1 MFEDAELQKIY
12 NDEIAQDKKEA
23 QEMQAQQKLDDK
35 DLMELK
41 QKLQQAKSMPKPQD
55 KDKMIEY
62 LTKRLTYAQEAIG
75 TLEVV
80 IDHERS
86 NRKEISQDI
95 KNRNA
100 ILKEQ
105 IEKDGDLSK
114 RINDE
119 LEVVL
124 EKAVEERMQTQE
136 NLNKTAADLKKK
148 KQRLEELKKI
158 NRELQK
164 KSNVQDR
171 ESMNLQNKIK
181 ESEEKTVELEVE
193 KADLDAQN
201 QKIREAHSNA
211 IGRREEAAGVL
222 GHVDEARVMIDA
234 LLNSEDCARLLEDAK
249 LDSNEA
255 PRDAASLLT
264 NAAGDP
270 TKMTLEGR
278 GSNAFG
284 EEEQEKQPEV

>member
-1 MFEDAELQKIY
+1 M
-12 NDEIAQDKKEA
+12 KE
-23 QEMQAQQKLDDK
+23 
-35 DLMELK
+35 
-41 QKLQQAKSMPKPQD
+41 KLQQAKNMPKPQD

-62 LTKRLTYAQEAIG
+62 LTKRLGVAQEAIG

-80 IDHERS
+80 IDHELD

-124 EKAVEERMQTQE
+124 EKAVEEKMQTTVK
-136 NLNKTAADLKKK
+136 LNETQAELKKK
-148 KQRLEELKKI
+148 KQRLEDLKKI
-158 NRELQK
+158 NRELKQR
-164 KSNVQDR
+164 SNGQDK
-171 ESMNLQNKIK
+171 ESTGLQNKVK
-181 ESEEKTVELEVE
+181 EFEENTVELEVI
-193 KADLDAQN
+193 KSDLEAKN
-201 QKIREAHSNA
+201 QKIREGHSNA
-211 IGRREEAAGVL
+211 IGRREEAAAVL
-222 GHVDEARVMIDA
+222 GQVDEARILIDA
-234 LLNSEDCARLLEDAK
+234 LLNSDDCAKLLEDAK

-264 NAAGDP
+264 QAAGDP
-270 TKMTLEGR
+270 TKMTYDGR
-278 GSNAFG
+278 GSVAFG
-284 EEEQEKQPEV
+284 ESEQERQPEI